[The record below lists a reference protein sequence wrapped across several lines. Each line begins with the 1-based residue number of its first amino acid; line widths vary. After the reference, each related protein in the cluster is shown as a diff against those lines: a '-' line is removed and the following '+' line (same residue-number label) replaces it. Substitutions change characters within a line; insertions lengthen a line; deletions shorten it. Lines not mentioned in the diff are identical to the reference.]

1 MSEAMATLSQ
11 KMPEVEAE
19 LREAKRA
26 GRQDASKLAEYRY
39 RETIGSLQEEVNWF
53 DGEYAKLE
61 KEYAAEKEARVQSDE
76 AAPAWCPASRCSR
89 STSSK
94 CKSCLQQQVQSQ
106 GQELSAAK
114 PSRIRSLQLQTSQ
127 GMHKANTE
135 KKLRKKLAATAE
147 EQAHQTKRRSAKR
160 RGVIQDQRGVIA
172 KQKEAIAKQKEAI
185 KLLQRR
191 MTEQDARVDSAVT
204 GHGAAVEEL
213 GIFRSVLQGVLLKAV
228 VMCLCVVL
236 CVAFI
241 PVA

>member
-1 MSEAMATLSQ
+1 MATLSLSQ
-11 KMPEVEAE
+11 KMLEVEAE

-53 DGEYAKLE
+53 DGEYAKME

-106 GQELSAAK
+106 GQELSAAI
-114 PSRIRSLQLQTSQ
+114 PSRIRSLQTSQ

-135 KKLRKKLAATAE
+135 KLRKKLATIVE
-147 EQAHQTKRRSAKR
+147 EQAQTKRRSAKR
-160 RGVIQDQRGVIA
+160 RGVVLDQKGV
-172 KQKEAIAKQKEAI
+172 IAKQKEAI

-191 MTEQDARVDSAVT
+191 VTEQDARVDSAVT
-204 GHGAAVEEL
+204 GHDAAVEEL
-213 GIFRSVLQGVLLKAV
+213 GIFRSMLQGVLLKV
-228 VMCLCVVL
+228 IVLYL
-236 CVAFI
+236 CVALLCCI
-241 PVA
+241 HTYRIDIDT